1 MSEPEK
7 DYTDGEVTVIWKPG
21 VSIHSA
27 KCVEGPSEVFNF
39 NARPSINMEGSGSDR
54 VIKQVDQCPSG
65 ALSYFRNERPSKAAG

>member
-7 DYTDGEVTVIWKPG
+7 EYTDGEVTVIWKPG

-27 KCVEGPSEVFNF
+27 KCVEGPGEVFNF
-39 NARPSINMEGSGSDR
+39 NARPWINM
-54 VIKQVDQCPSG
+54 CPSG